1 MTSSP
6 FILNVADLLGRD
18 APSRRELIE
27 VPVDWGLE
35 LSTIQPEP
43 PLTADLTLSP
53 LPGGILARGTLQFQ
67 AEHTCRRCLT
77 RYTDEVDQS
86 VAGLFEVD
94 PDEEAYAIENLEI
107 DLEPFLRDEALLA
120 LPMLP
125 ECPDGCATTT
135 EIVETKDSEDT
146 GDDMW
151 RLEDTAQA
159 DEVRRLL
166 MAAVEDD
173 VDDSQASPAPGG
185 QG

>member
-6 FILNVADLLGRD
+6 FVLNVADLLGRD

-35 LSTIQPEP
+35 LSTIQLEP
-43 PLTADLTLSP
+43 PLVADLTLSS
-53 LPGGILARGTLQFQ
+53 LPSGVLARGTLQFH

-77 RYTDEVDQS
+77 PYTDEVDHS
-86 VAGLFEVD
+86 VAALFEED
-94 PDEEAYAIENLEI
+94 PDEEAYPIFDLEI

-135 EIVETKDSEDT
+135 EAVETEDEV
-146 GDDMW
+146 W
-151 RLEDTAQA
+151 RLEDTAEA
-159 DEVRRLL
+159 EEIRRRL
-166 MAAVEDD
+166 MAAVQDD
-173 VDDSQASPAPGG
+173 ADSEASPAPGG

>member
-1 MTSSP
+1 MSTSA

-18 APSRRELIE
+18 APPRRELIE

-35 LSTIQPEP
+35 LSTIQSDP
-43 PLTADLTLSP
+43 PLVADLTLSP
-53 LPGGILARGTLQFQ
+53 LPSGILARGTVQFQ

-77 RYTDEVDQS
+77 RYTDEIDHS
-86 VAGLFEVD
+86 VAALFEED
-94 PDEEAYAIENLEI
+94 PDEEAYPIENLEI

-135 EIVETKDSEDT
+135 AVVETEDEV
-146 GDDMW
+146 W
-151 RLEDTAQA
+151 RLEDTPEA
-159 DEVRRLL
+159 DEVRRRL
-166 MAAVEDD
+166 MAAVGDD
-173 VDDSQASPAPGG
+173 TDESATSPAPGG